1 MNNKMPAVLE
11 EIDEQELIEL
21 LKKLITIPSPTGDEK
36 EISQYISS
44 YAKDSGYSSVE
55 VSDQWDVV
63 ARIDGKNDGPRI
75 LFLTHTDHSKPADPK
90 EDFHPGIVEG
100 QKFGKSGRVITG
112 KGSCA
117 PKATL
122 AAMLYAGKILAKKR
136 TELRGSVIIA
146 AVTKDLNANHDGP
159 RAVDENGWIDADM
172 AVVGEPSNN
181 DPVIGARGISHIAIT
196 IKGVPTH
203 WGRPAEGC
211 NPIWTIEQILPQI
224 KAQVADLP
232 SHSELGEATLAPIHI
247 GCEASPPQTP
257 SSCRIVLDRRT
268 LPGEDTDHIIQEIR
282 DRLNYLKTEELNID
296 VDLASQMYPFEG
308 NSEEFISKKVLEIS
322 QAIKGQPSQFGYLTF
337 SSNGGYL
344 TRTMGIPS
352 IVLGPGNISDIAPI
366 EHVEVNSVM
375 AATQMYIATVL
386 DVLQSGP

>member
-1 MNNKMPAVLE
+1 MNNKMPSMLE

-21 LKKLITIPSPTGDEK
+21 LKKLISTPSPTGAEK
-36 EISQYISS
+36 EIAQYISS
-44 YAKDSGYSSVE
+44 YVKDSGYSSVE

-63 ARIDGKNDGPRI
+63 AKIDGKNDGPRI

-100 QKFGKSGRVITG
+100 QEFGKSGRVITG

-232 SHSELGEATLAPIHI
+232 S
-247 GCEASPPQTP
+247 
-257 SSCRIVLDRRT
+257 SCRIVLDRRT

-308 NSEEFISKKVLEIS
+308 NSEEFISKKVMEIS

-344 TRTMGIPS
+344 TKTMGIPS

>member
-1 MNNKMPAVLE
+1 MNNEMRAVLE
-11 EIDEQELIEL
+11 EIDEQELIQL
-21 LKKLITIPSPTGDEK
+21 LKKLISIRGPTGDEK
-36 EISQYISS
+36 KIAQYISS

-55 VSDQWDVV
+55 MSDQWDVV

-90 EDFHPGIVEG
+90 QDFQPEIVEG
-100 QKFGKSGRVITG
+100 QEFGKSGRVITG

-136 TELRGSVIIA
+136 AKLRGSVIIA
-146 AVTKDLNANHDGP
+146 TVTKDLNANHDGP

-196 IKGVPTH
+196 IKGVPSH
-203 WGRPAEGC
+203 WGRPAEGS
-211 NPIWTIEQILPQI
+211 NPIWTIERILRQI
-224 KAQVADLP
+224 KTLVADLP
-232 SHSELGEATLAPIHI
+232 SHSALGAATLVPIHI

-268 LPGEDTDHIIQEIR
+268 LPGEDTENIIQEIR
-282 DRLNYLKTEELNID
+282 DKLNHLKTEELKID
-296 VDLASQMYPFEG
+296 VDLASQMNPFEG
-308 NSEEFISKKVLEIS
+308 NSEEFISKKVMEIS

-344 TRTMGIPS
+344 TGKMGIPS
-352 IVLGPGNISDIAPI
+352 VVLGPGNISDIAPI
-366 EHVEVNSVM
+366 EHVEVNSVV
-375 AATQMYIATVL
+375 AATQIYVATAF
-386 DVLQSGP
+386 DVLNGGP